1 MATSFLDKTGLSY
14 FWEKVKAYIKARA
27 SSSPMTASDVDKVL
41 TVALSE
47 DNMPYAYWKEL
58 SESEGGKMT
67 SITGT
72 AYSTGW
78 IGSPATNTVSIPD
91 LPADVSGFVGL
102 ANDATEE
109 QRMAAR
115 NAILFPIG
123 QAEGSVT
130 LVADGQVPT
139 TNLPIMVYYLQ
150 NVQFVEPDEDP
161 FAVYETITLLSAGWS
176 DDNTQTISAQI
187 ILGDETKQLIQPVAA
202 TSSKEEY
209 EACGVQCIEQAA
221 GTLTFHCL
229 DIPTS
234 DLTVYVVIT
243 ELMPS

>member
-1 MATSFLDKTGLSY
+1 MANFLDKTGLSY
-14 FWEKVKAYIKARA
+14 FWEKVKAYVKARG
-27 SSSPMTASDVDKVL
+27 SSSPMTVNDVDKVL

-47 DNMPYAYWKEL
+47 DNKPYAYWKEL
-58 SESEGGKMT
+58 SGSESGKMT

-72 AYSTGW
+72 AYSTNW
-78 IGSPATNTVSIPD
+78 TGSPATNTVIMPN
-91 LPADVSGFVGL
+91 LPADVSGFIGISNN
-102 ANDATEE
+102 ASEE
-109 QRMAAR
+109 ERIAAR
-115 NAILFPIG
+115 NAILFPID

-130 LVADGQVPT
+130 LVADGQTPDV
-139 TNLPIMVYYLQ
+139 NLPIMVYYLQ
-150 NVQFVEPDEDP
+150 NVEFVEPDDP
-161 FAVYETITLLSAGWS
+161 PAVYETITLLSTGWS
-176 DDNTQTISAQI
+176 DDNTQTVSAQI

-202 TSSKEEY
+202 TSSKEVY
-209 EACGVQCIEQAA
+209 EECGVQCIEQAT

>member
-1 MATSFLDKTGLSY
+1 MANFIDKTGLSY
-14 FWEKVKAYIKARA
+14 FWEKIKAYVKARA
-27 SSSPMTASDVDKVL
+27 SSSPMTADDVGKVL

-47 DNMPYAYWKEL
+47 DNQPYAHWTEAA
-58 SESEGGKMT
+58 EGGKMT

-78 IGSPATNTVSIPD
+78 TGSPATNTVSMPD

-102 ANDATEE
+102 ANNATEE
-109 QRMAAR
+109 QRIAAR

-123 QAEGSVT
+123 QAAGSVT
-130 LVADGQVPT
+130 LVADGQTPDV
-139 TNLPIMVYYLQ
+139 NLPIMVYYLENIQ
-150 NVQFVEPDEDP
+150 WVEPDDP
-161 FAVYETITLLSAGWS
+161 PAVYETIMLLSSGWS
-176 DDNTQTISAQI
+176 DDNTQTVSAQI

-202 TSSKEEY
+202 TSSKDEY
-209 EACGVQCIEQAA
+209 EECGVQCIEQAA
-221 GTLTFHCL
+221 GALTFHCL